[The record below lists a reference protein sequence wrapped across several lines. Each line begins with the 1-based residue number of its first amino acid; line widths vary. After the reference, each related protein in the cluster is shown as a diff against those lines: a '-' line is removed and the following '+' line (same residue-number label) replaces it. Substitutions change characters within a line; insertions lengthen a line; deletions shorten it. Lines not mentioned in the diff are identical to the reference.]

1 MFQTPVA
8 ALQQVQLPQHPLCP
22 KLTLMACDTEDLTH
36 QTFLSFL
43 YTSEFPLFP
52 EFENNFSHILSVF
65 AEKEV
70 MLLPKV
76 SMIPSHTL

>member
-8 ALQQVQLPQHPLCP
+8 ALQQVQLPQHPLRP

-52 EFENNFSHILSVF
+52 EFENNFSFVKISVF

-70 MLLPKV
+70 MLLPRN
-76 SMIPSHTL
+76 M

>member
-22 KLTLMACDTEDLTH
+22 KLMACDTEDLTH

-52 EFENNFSHILSVF
+52 EFENNFSDVLSVF

-70 MLLPKV
+70 MLLPEN
-76 SMIPSHTL
+76 M

>member
-43 YTSEFPLFP
+43 CTREFLLFLS
-52 EFENNFSHILSVF
+52 FILSVF

-70 MLLPKV
+70 LLLPKN
-76 SMIPSHTL
+76 M

>member
-43 YTSEFPLFP
+43 YTSEFRLFP
-52 EFENNFSHILSVF
+52 KLKTISV
-65 AEKEV
+65 
-70 MLLPKV
+70 LLKC
-76 SMIPSHTL
+76 LFLLKRK